1 MLLLLNGWLMVENIM
16 DKSQMASRTPSLD
29 HCYCPGCA
37 KRILK
42 RNYPTTGAT
51 IVSTDHPICHEEA
64 LLKGVL
70 SLAEKSKL
78 SSISAIGVLATA
90 AVMMISQTYDLTYLA
105 EEEPSAQE
113 YNG

>member
-1 MLLLLNGWLMVENIM
+1 MINHKVEE
-16 DKSQMASRTPSLD
+16 QF
-29 HCYCPGCA
+29 
-37 KRILK
+37 
-42 RNYPTTGAT
+42 YPTTGAP

-64 LLKGVL
+64 FLKGVL

-78 SSISAIGVLATA
+78 SSVSAIGVLATA
-90 AVMMISQTYDLTYLA
+90 AVVMISQTYDLTYLA